1 MAGDTADGTDPDR
14 TDRTDR
20 ADRPDGTLRLTVLG
34 GLVPGRAAGAEARR
48 LAALAGRRARLEVDL
63 IDLAAACLPEPC
75 PGVLPG
81 AAPEPPAVRELRPWL
96 DAADGFVVV
105 APAPAAAPPHSAG
118 PLRRALVWC
127 AEAFKARPVALHVRA
142 GEGAPRALRA
152 LRADLAEAHALTVHE
167 TDCPDGAL
175 DELVWWARALRTARA
190 THPYPF

>member
-1 MAGDTADGTDPDR
+1 MGTDD
-14 TDRTDR
+14 TDVTV
-20 ADRPDGTLRLTVLG
+20 RLTVLG
-34 GLVPGRAAGAEARR
+34 GLVPGRVAGAEARR
-48 LAALAGRRARLEVDL
+48 LAGLAGRRACLEVDL

-105 APAPAAAPPHSAG
+105 APAAVQAYPAG

-142 GEGAPRALRA
+142 GDGTPRALRA

-175 DELVWWARALRTARA
+175 DELIWWARALRTARA
-190 THPYPF
+190 HTPYPF